1 MLLEFK
7 ISNYRSIGAEQVI
20 SLIPATNQKDHLQN
34 IITQGKH
41 QALNAI
47 ALYGPNAGGK
57 SNLLRAI
64 SLLDRLVHTSAG
76 MSSTAKLPYDP
87 FVLRSGYEK
96 KPTRLEASFIID
108 GIRYRYGLE
117 FSEHEVNK
125 EWLFRKS
132 TGREVN
138 IFEREGDIIDVSN
151 GLKGSKKVIDAAI
164 EATRPNAL
172 FLSIG
177 DMLNLE
183 EPKKIMQWF
192 KYLHMIDGLNTDD
205 DIRTVTLHNISAY
218 NVSIQDYI
226 RSLNLGILD
235 VQIATRDF
243 DESEL
248 PSNLPEQLRKELI
261 DQLKGQQTYKVN
273 AIHNLYDEIG
283 QPTRHVHIWDFYERE
298 SAGSQKAFKLSGPI
312 LWALSKGGVLIIDEI
327 EAAMHPIMTL
337 NTIDLFLD
345 QTSNPNGAQLIFA
358 THDTNL
364 LSYSKLRRDQIC
376 FAEKNKWES
385 TEIYSLSDFVY
396 FEEKNGEFKSE
407 KERPDTDKEKR
418 YFEGR
423 YGAIPILGNFRKF
436 IRETQW
442 PKEEK

>member
-1 MLLEFK
+1 MLITFK
-7 ISNYRSIGAEQVI
+7 ISNYRSIGAEQEI

-34 IITQGKH
+34 IITKGKY

-47 ALYGPNAGGK
+47 ALYGPNASGK

-87 FVLRSGYEK
+87 FVLRAGYEN
-96 KPTRLEASFIID
+96 KPTRLEATFIID

-117 FSEHEVNK
+117 FSEYEVNK

-132 TGREVN
+132 AGREVY
-138 IFEREGDIIDVSN
+138 IFEREGDTIDVSTS
-151 GLKGSKKVIDAAI
+151 LKGSKKVIDAAI

-172 FLSIG
+172 FLSIS
-177 DMLNLE
+177 DTLNLE

-192 KYLHMIDGLNTDD
+192 KYLHMIDGLSTDD
-205 DIRTVTLHNISAY
+205 DIRTVALHNTSAY
-218 NVSIQDYI
+218 SIKIQDYI
-226 RSLNLGILD
+226 KSLNLGILD
-235 VQIATRDF
+235 IQIATRDF
-243 DESEL
+243 DEAEL
-248 PSNLPEQLRKELI
+248 PANMPEALRKELI
-261 DQLKGQQTYKVN
+261 NQLQGQQTYKVN
-273 AIHNLYDEIG
+273 AVHNLYDNDG
-283 QPTRHVHIWDFYERE
+283 QATANVHIWDFYERE

-364 LSYSKLRRDQIC
+364 LSYSRLRRDQIY
-376 FAEKNKWES
+376 FSEKNKWES
-385 TEIYSLSDFVY
+385 TEIYSLSDFVH
-396 FEEKNGEFKSE
+396 FEEKDGEFKSE

-436 IRETQW
+436 IRDTKW